1 MQLDVDGDVAGFQY
15 SSFSLISFQSVAIV
29 AIFSWFVNARNQ
41 VLCLRE
47 ISYSMYFL
55 HVDVAIRVAIH
66 PSDVFPSPQVDVD
79 DLEDI
84 AATAGI
90 NSMPTPT
97 AWPPS
102 PSGLQSL
109 GSVTPSLQAVSQ

>member
-1 MQLDVDGDVAGFQY
+1 MLQIRYCVCERFHTQC
-15 SSFSLISFQSVAIV
+15 I
-29 AIFSWFVNARNQ
+29 
-41 VLCLRE
+41 
-47 ISYSMYFL
+47 FL

-102 PSGLQSL
+102 GA
-109 GSVTPSLQAVSQ
+109 QAL